1 MSAAANQG
9 SNWAIQI
16 LFGRYRPWG
25 NLTWVHLVIL
35 TCMLATVTYVYMM
48 LLNRRLRNY
57 KRSIQEIP
65 RSIVPLRQ
73 NNMSRKMYGLMMHEM
88 YRVGKIR
95 EAELKPEPANGGDPG
110 WGKAML
116 SDGNIG
122 DVHFNISIAKSYYD
136 LEKTALSRRPGLWHK
151 EKRTIRDYVTGLRK
165 AFPGLRYDLCQEYI
179 NTYERAVFSSHKFTV
194 QEYVRFMRVVS
205 ELVALINEKS
215 LPLDERS

>member
-1 MSAAANQG
+1 MSAAATQG
-9 SNWAIQI
+9 PSWAIQI

-25 NLTWVHLVIL
+25 NLQWVHLIIVAV
-35 TCMLATVTYVYMM
+35 MLVVVTYIYIM
-48 LLNRRLRNY
+48 LLNRRMKNY
-57 KRSIQEIP
+57 NTRINEQIP
-65 RSIVPLRQ
+65 RSSVPLKSSD
-73 NNMSRKMYGLMMHEM
+73 MSRKMYGLIMHEM

-95 EAELKPEPANGGDPG
+95 EAELKPEPCRAGGGDPG

-165 AFPGLRYDLCQEYI
+165 AFPMLRYDLCQEYI
-179 NTYERAVFSSHKFTV
+179 DIYERAVFSSHKFTV
-194 QEYVRFMRVVS
+194 EEYVRFMRVVS

-215 LPLDERS
+215 IPLG